1 MDDTTSID
9 GESSSLVTSIT
20 SILGIKSQTLRFRP
34 HKSTQKPHVILRR
47 VQVSSSEGCSVYF
60 SLFAQKRIEVKP
72 GKEILLALASPD
84 ERFKDQAMVLEGDI
98 EESESEH
105 DEEDP
110 GVCPRCHERKE
121 REESAPPLQVSMPP
135 KMRRAWNRNLED
147 TVPAPDTGSATR
159 VSVGVQAAPSFST
172 ASVQSQ
178 LQTSCASVQAQCST
192 SFACVQTSLPSSPVR
207 VSSETQTSVVHATTE
222 VQTNLQLSLSP
233 VTRDIRE
240 RSLSPMELDS
250 QCNSAPDSPVFS
262 PTGVPAMIAVLD
274 SSTNTPTSISSSLDV
289 TDMEISPIESSAS
302 PLTPLPPYM
311 MLPSPIK
318 QEDSDSID
326 FAKPDTLLD
335 FRLPESICDAEK
347 SGRSDN
353 TTGDLSK
360 GPRTSSGVAVDG
372 IARHNPQNTPVGV
385 DESKPLKR
393 TISNPF
399 VSAGFV
405 SDFIGSERKRTPP
418 TVRVSST
425 ELSISREPTSEC
437 QTSAPCGAATGLTSG
452 ETKERGP
459 QVSNDAS
466 FNKSRLPCKP
476 IPTEPRAARRKPP
489 TVPRSMLALSATN
502 PIPESASTTESSP
515 PPDPKSLAYV
525 APGSASNPLGIR
537 PCSGLP
543 TPRQTPISSNPT
555 KKRVVLGSDW
565 PLTKATSINV
575 GSASKLSLP
584 PTNGS
589 GLLGIEGYASPSP
602 PSSPPPPTPPG
613 NPPARVSPPRHEIP
627 SSQVKD
633 DDTPQTHPMGSKWK
647 RICVQLPAQPEGPAI
662 LNAPAALDETRTSRG
677 ACLYCLREAGSIY
690 NLLPVCIVSTAPA
703 EKIPDEK
710 LLVSRISPSVERTVR
725 KSTTPVEI
733 PTKTTR
739 LADEPPSIT
748 PTKRKASEDAS
759 PITPTKRNSS
769 RTTPIPVQFP
779 VHHPLPPKPA
789 QSQGRGSIRG
799 VKRERAPS
807 LDLCDHERSK
817 KPRQKFKWPTIKC
830 LHSVAL
836 KGKSDIV
843 VNAIAISRD
852 GMYAAVTCNQTTRI
866 WNAQTRA
873 ELAQLSHGAPVVSV
887 VWIEGSSG
895 IITLQED
902 GVVSKWI
909 RTGSNQW
916 HWTKIVNAG
925 KDNGA
930 EEGLMCLAYGRDR
943 VAVSL
948 PHSGVKIW
956 IWNKGTWQFQRSIL
970 RQNVTAIKFV
980 HDGTALLGGTKDGVL
995 WHSEVPNGTLRVYAL
1010 MKDKIVDIDLNA
1022 SGTCALVTQ
1031 TGGMARLVDLQADRR
1046 GQVTA
1051 VYGNAET
1058 ETRPSGNPGA
1068 AFVAN
1073 GQGVL
1078 HGSSGG
1084 CVLVWDTKKGS
1095 LVYGLEH
1102 EEDDI
1107 IQAVAGF
1114 DGSSAKDGCI
1124 ITGTKQGH
1132 LYWWSQPSQPESNK
1146 RTKTAA

>member
-9 GESSSLVTSIT
+9 GDSSSLVTSIT

-47 VQVSSSEGCSVYF
+47 VQASSSEGYSVYF

-72 GKEILLALASPD
+72 GKEILLAIASPD

-105 DEEDP
+105 GDKDP
-110 GVCPRCHERKE
+110 GICPRCHGRKE

-147 TVPAPDTGSATR
+147 TVPAQDTGSATR

-178 LQTSCASVQAQCST
+178 PQTSCASVQAQCST
-192 SFACVQTSLPSSPVR
+192 SSACVQTSLPPSPVR
-207 VSSETQTSVVHATTE
+207 VSNETQTSVVHATAE
-222 VQTNLQLSLSP
+222 VQTKMQLSLSP
-233 VTRDIRE
+233 VPRDTRE

-250 QCNSAPDSPVFS
+250 QCSSAPDSPIFS

-326 FAKPDTLLD
+326 FVKSDTLLD
-335 FRLPESICDAEK
+335 FRLPDSICDAGK

-353 TTGDLSK
+353 ASVDLSK
-360 GPRTSSGVAVDG
+360 VPRTSSSVAIDSLSRQG
-372 IARHNPQNTPVGV
+372 PQNTSVGV
-385 DESKPLKR
+385 EEPKPLKG

-405 SDFIGSERKRTPP
+405 SDFIGSERKRTPSS
-418 TVRVSST
+418 VHVSST
-425 ELSISREPTSEC
+425 EPSTSCEPTSEC
-437 QTSAPCGAATGLTSG
+437 QSSPACGAAAGVTFG
-452 ETKERGP
+452 EDKEKGP
-459 QVSNDAS
+459 QVPNDAS

-489 TVPRSMLALSATN
+489 TVPRSMLALSTTN
-502 PIPESASTTESSP
+502 PTSENVSLTRGSP

-565 PLTKATSINV
+565 PLTKATSISV
-575 GSASKLSLP
+575 GSTSKLSLP

-589 GLLGIEGYASPSP
+589 GLLVIEGYASPSP
-602 PSSPPPPTPPG
+602 PSSPPPPPPPG
-613 NPPARVSPPRHEIP
+613 NPPPKVSPPRHEIP
-627 SSQVKD
+627 VSPMKD
-633 DDTPQTHPMGSKWK
+633 DDTQQTHSMGSKWK
-647 RICVQLPAQPEGPAI
+647 RICVQSPAQPEGSAI
-662 LNAPAALDETRTSRG
+662 PKAPVALDEQRTQR
-677 ACLYCLREAGSIY
+677 
-690 NLLPVCIVSTAPA
+690 VSEAPA
-703 EKIPDEK
+703 EEIPGGK
-710 LLVSRISPSVERTVR
+710 SLVSRISPFVEKTVR
-725 KSTTPVEI
+725 KSTTPAEI
-733 PTKTTR
+733 STKTAR
-739 LADEPPSIT
+739 LVDELPSTT
-748 PTKRKASEDAS
+748 PMKRKASEDAS
-759 PITPTKRNSS
+759 PITPTKRHSS
-769 RTTPIPVQFP
+769 HTTPIPVQLP
-779 VHHPLPPKPA
+779 IHHPLPPKPA
-789 QSQGRGSIRG
+789 QSQGCGSVRG

-807 LDLCDHERSK
+807 PDLYDYERSK
-817 KPRQKFKWPTIKC
+817 KPRQRFKWPTIKC
-830 LHSVAL
+830 LYSIVL
-836 KGKSDIV
+836 KGKSDIA
-843 VNAIAISRD
+843 VNAIAISPD
-852 GMYAAVTCNQTTRI
+852 SMYAAVTCNRTTRI

-873 ELAQLSHGAPVVSV
+873 ELAQLSHGARVVSV
-887 VWIEGSSG
+887 VWIETGSG

-925 KDNGA
+925 KDKDAG
-930 EEGLMCLAYGRDR
+930 EHPMCLAYGQDR

-948 PHSGVKIW
+948 PQSGVKIW

-980 HDGTALLGGTKDGVL
+980 HDGTALLGGTRDGVL

-1031 TGGMARLVDLQADRR
+1031 SGGVARLVDLQADRR

-1051 VYGNAET
+1051 VYGNMET
-1058 ETRPSGNPGA
+1058 ETRPSGDSGA
-1068 AFVAN
+1068 VFVAN

-1124 ITGTKQGH
+1124 ITGTKQGW
-1132 LYWWSQPSQPESNK
+1132 LYWWPQPSQPESNK
-1146 RTKTAA
+1146 RTKPAA

>member
-9 GESSSLVTSIT
+9 GESSSLVTSVT

-72 GKEILLALASPD
+72 GKEILLAIASPD

-110 GVCPRCHERKE
+110 GVCPRCHGRTE

-178 LQTSCASVQAQCST
+178 PQTSCASVQAQCST
-192 SFACVQTSLPSSPVR
+192 AFACVQTSLPSSPMR
-207 VSSETQTSVVHATTE
+207 VSSETQTFVAHATAE
-222 VQTNLQLSLSP
+222 VQTKMQLSLSP
-233 VTRDIRE
+233 VSRDTRE

-250 QCNSAPDSPVFS
+250 QCNSAPGSPIFS

-318 QEDSDSID
+318 REDSDSID
-326 FAKPDTLLD
+326 FVKPDTLLD

-353 TTGDLSK
+353 TSVGLSK
-360 GPRTSSGVAVDG
+360 VPRTSSGVAADG
-372 IARHNPQNTPVGV
+372 LARPKPQNTSVGV
-385 DESKPLKR
+385 EEPKPLKR

-405 SDFIGSERKRTPP
+405 SDFIGSERKRTPLN
-418 TVRVSST
+418 VHVSST
-425 ELSISREPTSEC
+425 EPSTSREPTSP
-437 QTSAPCGAATGLTSG
+437 PCGAAAGVTSG
-452 ETKERGP
+452 GTKEKGP
-459 QVSNDAS
+459 HVPNDAS
-466 FNKSRLPCKP
+466 FSKSRLPCKP
-476 IPTEPRAARRKPP
+476 IPTEPRAARKKPP

-502 PIPESASTTESSP
+502 PTSENASAAGGSP
-515 PPDPKSLAYV
+515 PPDPKSLAYL

-565 PLTKATSINV
+565 PLTKATSVNV
-575 GSASKLSLP
+575 GSASKSSLP

-589 GLLGIEGYASPSP
+589 RLLGIEGYASPSP
-602 PSSPPPPTPPG
+602 PSSPPPPPPPG
-613 NPPARVSPPRHEIP
+613 NPPSSVSPPRREIP
-627 SSQVKD
+627 FSQMKD
-633 DDTPQTHPMGSKWK
+633 DDTPQTHSMGSKWK
-647 RICVQLPAQPEGPAI
+647 RICIQPPTQPEGPAI
-662 LNAPAALDETRTSRG
+662 PKTPAALDGERTP
-677 ACLYCLREAGSIY
+677 RESK
-690 NLLPVCIVSTAPA
+690 APT
-703 EKIPDEK
+703 EKTPDGK
-710 LLVSRISPSVERTVR
+710 ALVSRISPSVEKTVR

-739 LADEPPSIT
+739 LIDEPPLIT
-748 PTKRKASEDAS
+748 PMKRKASEDAS

-769 RTTPIPVQFP
+769 HTTPIPVQLP

-789 QSQGRGSIRG
+789 QSQGCGSVRG
-799 VKRERAPS
+799 VKRERATSP
-807 LDLCDHERSK
+807 DPCDYERSK
-817 KPRQKFKWPTIKC
+817 RPRQKFKWPTIKC

-836 KGKSDIV
+836 KGKSDIAIKMI
-843 VNAIAISRD
+843 AIAPD
-852 GMYAAVTCNQTTRI
+852 GVYAAVTCNRTTRI

-873 ELAQLSHGAPVVSV
+873 ELAQLAHGAAVVSV

-925 KDNGA
+925 KDKGA
-930 EEGLMCLAYGRDR
+930 EEGSMCLAYGRDR

-948 PHSGVKIW
+948 PQSGVKIW

-980 HDGTALLGGTKDGVL
+980 HDGTALLGGTRDGVL

-1022 SGTCALVTQ
+1022 GGTCALVTQ
-1031 TGGMARLVDLQADRR
+1031 TGGVARLVDLQADRR

-1058 ETRPSGNPGA
+1058 ETRPSGESGA

-1084 CVLVWDTKKGS
+1084 CVLVWDMKKGS

>member
-47 VQVSSSEGCSVYF
+47 VQVSSSDGCSVYF

-72 GKEILLALASPD
+72 GKEILLAIASPD

-98 EESESEH
+98 EAPESEN

-110 GVCPRCHERKE
+110 GVCPRCHGRKE

-147 TVPAPDTGSATR
+147 TVPAPDTGNATR

-178 LQTSCASVQAQCST
+178 LQTSCVSVQAQCST

-207 VSSETQTSVVHATTE
+207 VSSETQTSIAHATTE

-233 VTRDIRE
+233 VSKDIRE

-250 QCNSAPDSPVFS
+250 LCNSAPDSPVFS

-274 SSTNTPTSISSSLDV
+274 SSSNTPTSISSSLDV

-326 FAKPDTLLD
+326 FVKPDTLLD

-353 TTGDLSK
+353 TTVDLSK
-360 GPRTSSGVAVDG
+360 PPRTSSVVAVDG
-372 IARHNPQNTPVGV
+372 IALQNPQNISVGV
-385 DESKPLKR
+385 DGSKPLKR

-405 SDFIGSERKRTPP
+405 SDFIGSERKKTPP

-425 ELSISREPTSEC
+425 EPSISREPTSEC
-437 QTSAPCGAATGLTSG
+437 QTSPPYGAATGLTSG

-459 QVSNDAS
+459 QLPNDAS

-502 PIPESASTTESSP
+502 PTSENASAVGSSP

-537 PCSGLP
+537 PCSGLL

-565 PLTKATSINV
+565 PLTKATSISV
-575 GSASKLSLP
+575 GGASKSSLP
-584 PTNGS
+584 SANGS

-602 PSSPPPPTPPG
+602 PSSPPPPPPPG
-613 NPPARVSPPRHEIP
+613 NPPPEASPLRHEIP
-627 SSQVKD
+627 VSQMKD
-633 DDTPQTHPMGSKWK
+633 DDTLQTHSMGSKWK
-647 RICVQLPAQPEGPAI
+647 RICFQSPAQLEGPAVPKV
-662 LNAPAALDETRTSRG
+662 PAALDEQKTPR
-677 ACLYCLREAGSIY
+677 
-690 NLLPVCIVSTAPA
+690 VSTAPA
-703 EKIPDEK
+703 EKTPDGK
-710 LLVSRISPSVERTVR
+710 SLVSRISPSVERTVR
-725 KSTTPVEI
+725 KSTTPVET
-733 PTKTTR
+733 PMKTTR
-739 LADEPPSIT
+739 LNDEPPSIT
-748 PTKRKASEDAS
+748 PMKRKASEDAS
-759 PITPTKRNSS
+759 PITPTKRHSS
-769 RTTPIPVQFP
+769 HTTPIPVQLP

-789 QSQGRGSIRG
+789 QSQGCGSVRG
-799 VKRERAPS
+799 VKRERVPS
-807 LDLCDHERSK
+807 PDLHDYERSK
-817 KPRQKFKWPTIKC
+817 KSRQRFKWPTIKC

-836 KGKSDIV
+836 KGKGDIAV
-843 VNAIAISRD
+843 KAIAISPD
-852 GMYAAVTCNQTTRI
+852 GMYAAVTCNRTTRI

-925 KDNGA
+925 QDKGA
-930 EEGLMCLAYGRDR
+930 EGGSMCLAYGRDR

-980 HDGTALLGGTKDGVL
+980 HDGTALLGGTRDGVL

-1031 TGGMARLVDLQADRR
+1031 TGGVARLVDLQADRR

-1051 VYGNAET
+1051 VYGNTET
-1058 ETRPSGNPGA
+1058 ETRPSGDSGA

-1146 RTKTAA
+1146 RTKNAP

>member
-1 MDDTTSID
+1 
-9 GESSSLVTSIT
+9 
-20 SILGIKSQTLRFRP
+20 
-34 HKSTQKPHVILRR
+34 
-47 VQVSSSEGCSVYF
+47 
-60 SLFAQKRIEVKP
+60 
-72 GKEILLALASPD
+72 
-84 ERFKDQAMVLEGDI
+84 
-98 EESESEH
+98 
-105 DEEDP
+105 
-110 GVCPRCHERKE
+110 
-121 REESAPPLQVSMPP
+121 
-135 KMRRAWNRNLED
+135 
-147 TVPAPDTGSATR
+147 
-159 VSVGVQAAPSFST
+159 
-172 ASVQSQ
+172 
-178 LQTSCASVQAQCST
+178 
-192 SFACVQTSLPSSPVR
+192 
-207 VSSETQTSVVHATTE
+207 
-222 VQTNLQLSLSP
+222 
-233 VTRDIRE
+233 
-240 RSLSPMELDS
+240 MELDS
-250 QCNSAPDSPVFS
+250 LCNSAPDSPVFS

-274 SSTNTPTSISSSLDV
+274 SSSNTPTSISSSLDV

-326 FAKPDTLLD
+326 FVKPDTLLD

-353 TTGDLSK
+353 TTVDLSK
-360 GPRTSSGVAVDG
+360 PPRTSSVVAVDG
-372 IARHNPQNTPVGV
+372 IALQNPQNISVGV
-385 DESKPLKR
+385 DGSKPLKR

-405 SDFIGSERKRTPP
+405 SDFIGSERKKTPP

-425 ELSISREPTSEC
+425 EPSISREPTSEC
-437 QTSAPCGAATGLTSG
+437 QTSPPYGAATGLTSG

-459 QVSNDAS
+459 QLPNDAS

-502 PIPESASTTESSP
+502 PTSENASAVGSSP

-543 TPRQTPISSNPT
+543 MPRQTPISSNPT
-555 KKRVVLGSDW
+555 KKT
-565 PLTKATSINV
+565 PTSISV
-575 GSASKLSLP
+575 GGASKSSLP
-584 PTNGS
+584 SANGS

-602 PSSPPPPTPPG
+602 PSSPPPPPPPG
-613 NPPARVSPPRHEIP
+613 NPPPEASPLRHEIP
-627 SSQVKD
+627 VSQMKD
-633 DDTPQTHPMGSKWK
+633 DDTLQTHSMGSKWK
-647 RICVQLPAQPEGPAI
+647 RICFQSPAQLEGPAVPKV
-662 LNAPAALDETRTSRG
+662 PAALDEQKTPR
-677 ACLYCLREAGSIY
+677 
-690 NLLPVCIVSTAPA
+690 VSTAPA
-703 EKIPDEK
+703 EKTPDGK
-710 LLVSRISPSVERTVR
+710 SLVSRISPSVERTVR
-725 KSTTPVEI
+725 KSTTPVET
-733 PTKTTR
+733 PMKTTR
-739 LADEPPSIT
+739 LNDESPSIT
-748 PTKRKASEDAS
+748 PMKRKASEVLAADDHYSA
-759 PITPTKRNSS
+759 
-769 RTTPIPVQFP
+769 TPIPVQLP

-789 QSQGRGSIRG
+789 QSQGCGSVRG
-799 VKRERAPS
+799 VKRERVPS
-807 LDLCDHERSK
+807 PDLHDYERSK
-817 KPRQKFKWPTIKC
+817 KSRQRFKWPTIKC

-836 KGKSDIV
+836 KGKGDIAV
-843 VNAIAISRD
+843 KAIAISPD
-852 GMYAAVTCNQTTRI
+852 GMYAAVTCNRTTRI

-925 KDNGA
+925 QDKGA
-930 EEGLMCLAYGRDR
+930 EGGSMCLAYGRDR

-980 HDGTALLGGTKDGVL
+980 HDGTALLGGTRDGVL

-1031 TGGMARLVDLQADRR
+1031 TGGVARLVDLQADRR

-1051 VYGNAET
+1051 VYGNTET
-1058 ETRPSGNPGA
+1058 ETRPSGDSGA

-1146 RTKTAA
+1146 RTKNAP